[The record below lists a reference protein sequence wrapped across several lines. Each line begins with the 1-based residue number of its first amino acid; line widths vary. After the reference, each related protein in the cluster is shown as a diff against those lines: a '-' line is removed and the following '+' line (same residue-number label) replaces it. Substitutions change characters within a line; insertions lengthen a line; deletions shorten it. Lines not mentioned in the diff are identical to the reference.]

1 MRYLCLLLVILV
13 VYWYCK
19 NDTIEGNWGY
29 DISIKQ
35 FKKSNGR
42 QSGDTVKIKVGSI
55 AEGILS
61 NKVMLKEIQTKK
73 LESKIFKHFKKLG
86 WTE

>member
-19 NDTIEGNWGY
+19 NDTIEGNWVFKEGE
-29 DISIKQ
+29 
-35 FKKSNGR
+35 FKKSNDR

-73 LESKIFKHFKKLG
+73 LESKIFKQFKKVG